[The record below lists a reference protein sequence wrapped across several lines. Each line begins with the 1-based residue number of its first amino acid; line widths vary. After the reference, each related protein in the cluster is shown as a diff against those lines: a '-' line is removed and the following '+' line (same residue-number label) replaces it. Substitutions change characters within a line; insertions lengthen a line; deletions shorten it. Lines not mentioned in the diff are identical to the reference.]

1 MKYGLFGKVNVSCE
15 EEEIYIVANE
25 AITPQN
31 HVLRLP
37 LFMFPPPH
45 PSLKEYHPQREI
57 TTINPLALPPTE
69 NQCAGIYAWSSL
81 SLPASEQL

>member
-45 PSLKEYHPQREI
+45 PSLKE
-57 TTINPLALPPTE
+57 TPPGGVSYD
-69 NQCAGIYAWSSL
+69 QVAGGSSYR
-81 SLPASEQL
+81 SL

>member
-1 MKYGLFGKVNVSCE
+1 MSSAHVLMKYGLFGKVNVSCE

-45 PSLKEYHPQREI
+45 PSLKETPPGGFL
-57 TTINPLALPPTE
+57 TIKSQADQAIGLCKET
-69 NQCAGIYAWSSL
+69 
-81 SLPASEQL
+81 